1 MIGAL
6 RYVLSGGAPLA
17 VETLREAEAE
27 AAFGVPVR
35 EAYGLSE
42 SCGPV
47 CFNPMDG
54 PSPVSYTHLTLP
66 TNREV

>member
-1 MIGAL
+1 MGWRGGCGRSSGELIGAL

-47 CFNPMDG
+47 CFL
-54 PSPVSYTHLTLP
+54 SLIHI
-66 TNREV
+66 